1 MEFGIILPPAKIAK
15 LNVILSLLIATL
27 DNINLTSQW
36 KCALKRLIYGN
47 NAT

>member
-27 DNINLTSQW
+27 TNINL
-36 KCALKRLIYGN
+36 KNEMEMCLKKANLWQ
-47 NAT
+47 